1 MNAVATAQPIETF
14 YQAGVLRIGINRPEK
29 KNALS
34 LAMYDAMAEAI
45 AGAEADARVR
55 VLLLHGT
62 RDCFT
67 SGNDLGDFV
76 KSPPRGEDSPV
87 FRFLKAISGAQK
99 PIVAAVN
106 GPAVGVGTTLLLHCD
121 LVYAGESAL
130 FQMPFVNLGLCPEA
144 GSSFLLPRLVG
155 HQRASEMLLL
165 GEPFGADRAREVGL
179 VNEVFPDGKMLQR
192 AVAQAQKLAERPPSA
207 VRLAKALLKDSQ
219 AALVNQVLSKEGAH
233 FIARLSTPEAA
244 EALGAFFE
252 KRRPDFSRF
261 V

>member
-1 MNAVATAQPIETF
+1 MNSVAGTELVETF
-14 YQAGVLRIGINRPEK
+14 FQGGVLRIGLNRPEK

-34 LAMYDAMAEAI
+34 LAMYEALARAI
-45 AGAEADARVR
+45 TEAEADERVR

-62 RDCFT
+62 RECFT

-76 KSPPRGEDSPV
+76 KSPPTGESSPV
-87 FRFLKAISGAQK
+87 FQFLQAISGAQK

-106 GPAVGVGTTLLLHCD
+106 GPAVGVGTTMLLHCD
-121 LVYAGESAL
+121 LVYAGQSAQ

-144 GSSFLLPRLVG
+144 GSSYLLPRLVG

-165 GEPFGADRAREVGL
+165 GEPFDADLAREVGL
-179 VNEVFPDGKMLQR
+179 VNEVVPDGKMLQR
-192 AVAQAQKLAERPPSA
+192 AIAQAQKLAERPPSS
-207 VRLAKALLKDSQ
+207 VRLAKALLKESQ
-219 AALVNQVLSKEGAH
+219 QAVVAQALSTEGAH
-233 FIARLSTPEAA
+233 FIARLSMPEAA